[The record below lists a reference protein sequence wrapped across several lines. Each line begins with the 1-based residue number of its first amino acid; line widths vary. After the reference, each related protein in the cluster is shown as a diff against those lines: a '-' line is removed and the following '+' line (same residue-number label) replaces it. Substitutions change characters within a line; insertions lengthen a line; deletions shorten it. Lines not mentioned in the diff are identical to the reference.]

1 MIKLC
6 FYLVQGARTP
16 LPRAASLPLPLPLP
30 LPLLRAPTLTL
41 PLGARTPFLEL
52 CSCTGYKFLGAN
64 LALASKHVV
73 CPRAG

>member
-1 MIKLC
+1 M
-6 FYLVQGARTP
+6 
-16 LPRAASLPLPLPLP
+16 RAPPSLELRPYPYPYPIP